1 MAFAIQYRTAGKNRP
16 GCTILKLV
24 SLLRLEEVTKDYL
37 ADGVRVRALDGVS
50 LEAARGEFV
59 ALVGRSGCGKS
70 TLLNL
75 AGAMDFPTSGTVV
88 LDGVVT
94 STLRDAGLARLR
106 REKVGFVFQSF
117 QLLPALSVVENVEL
131 PLMLAGRAGA
141 REAALERLGWVEMDA
156 FGKRMPYQLSGGQ
169 MQRVAIARALVH
181 DPALL
186 LADEPTGN
194 LDTATGDAIL
204 ALLRRITA
212 EQRAAILMATPQRG
226 SGGTGRYRHQA
237 ARRPRGGA
245 PARASRM
252 RARLTLFYRLVV
264 RPLAGEPVRTALA
277 ALAVALGVAVVLA
290 IELAG
295 EAAAGSFR
303 SSVETLAGTADFEG
317 ERHWRGTARSAGT
330 AGRAA
335 LRAAAAP
342 AHRRL
347 RGDCGYR
354 PHSAADRGGHAGRCR
369 RRYRRVG

>member
-1 MAFAIQYRTAGKNRP
+1 
-16 GCTILKLV
+16 V

-37 ADGVRVRALDGVS
+37 ADGTRVRALDGVS

-94 STLRDAGLARLR
+94 SALRDAGLARLR

-117 QLLPALSVVENVEL
+117 QLLPSLSVVENVEL

-156 FGKRMPYQLSGGQ
+156 FAKRMPYQLSGGQ

-212 EQRAAILMATPQRG
+212 EQRAAILMATHSAEAAALADTVIKLRD
-226 SGGTGRYRHQA
+226 GRVA
-237 ARRPRGGA
+237 ERRGA
-245 PARASRM
+245 PA
-252 RARLTLFYRLVV
+252 V
-264 RPLAGEPVRTALA
+264 
-277 ALAVALGVAVVLA
+277 
-290 IELAG
+290 
-295 EAAAGSFR
+295 
-303 SSVETLAGTADFEG
+303 
-317 ERHWRGTARSAGT
+317 
-330 AGRAA
+330 
-335 LRAAAAP
+335 
-342 AHRRL
+342 
-347 RGDCGYR
+347 
-354 PHSAADRGGHAGRCR
+354 
-369 RRYRRVG
+369 